1 MKKITITVFV
11 GIVCLGATSAFAQ
24 SKSERIAHLEGK
36 VIALEAE
43 NAQNQRK
50 LERVEHRADSL
61 VGVNAELKVKLE
73 MVNQQYV
80 SLQAQYAS
88 LQAQNER
95 NKAIGDSLN
104 RVNTALQ
111 AQVIRAKA
119 EAKKKAAAEKAA
131 KAKAAEA
138 AEIARAKA
146 EEAAKAKADEAAAKA
161 KADEVAALKAQI
173 ASMEQ
178 RYAVNQVREKA
189 EKEARLRAQ
198 DYDVVANI
206 NKNLPWNYKHI
217 RGYEIQSVFE
227 DRGYYY
233 VNQYPDCGFVWVYKF
248 TISGKYVDRY
258 FKEYPYTS
266 GRRVNLDFNSIV
278 K

>member
-1 MKKITITVFV
+1 MEKITITVFV
-11 GIVCLGATSAFAQ
+11 GIVCLGATSVFAQ

-43 NAQNQRK
+43 NVQNQRK

-73 MVNQQYV
+73 MVNQ
-80 SLQAQYAS
+80 QYAS

-119 EAKKKAAAEKAA
+119 EAKKKAAAEEAA
-131 KAKAAEA
+131 KVKAAEA

-258 FKEYPYTS
+258 FKEYPYAS